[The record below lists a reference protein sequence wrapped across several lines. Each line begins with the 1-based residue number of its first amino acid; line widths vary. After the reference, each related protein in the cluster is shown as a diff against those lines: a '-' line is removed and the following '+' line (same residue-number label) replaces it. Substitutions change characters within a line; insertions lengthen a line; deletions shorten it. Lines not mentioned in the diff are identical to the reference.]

1 MSHPSFLQPSLD
13 PGSVIEA
20 ETAGSFDL
28 PEYAYFTPNAD
39 HIRELTNRTGYD
51 ITVTTGQRKYGGPP
65 PPTVYDG
72 GSRGKGECFIGSLN
86 RDAFEPQL
94 IPLLEEVE
102 DATIYEVRLM
112 MGYDGKELAHTY
124 YIHSLLKNS
133 LVTFVER
140 PCECVPFIRMTRVA
154 RHCVIPAS

>member
-112 MGYDGKELAHTY
+112 MGYDGKELAD
-124 YIHSLLKNS
+124 
-133 LVTFVER
+133 TFYKY
-140 PCECVPFIRMTRVA
+140 C
-154 RHCVIPAS
+154 